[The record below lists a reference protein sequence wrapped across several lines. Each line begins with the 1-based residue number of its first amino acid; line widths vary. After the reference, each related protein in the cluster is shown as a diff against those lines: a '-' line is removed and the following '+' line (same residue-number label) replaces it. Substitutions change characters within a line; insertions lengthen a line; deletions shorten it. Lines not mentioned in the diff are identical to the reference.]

1 MTLVVQG
8 DTVYHGWVGKMQGN
22 SMALEVY
29 VWEFFVHD
37 LAEQE
42 AEGESW
48 SLLVFPFPL
57 VWNQG
62 VIPITIMVGLLF

>member
-1 MTLVVQG
+1 
-8 DTVYHGWVGKMQGN
+8 MQGN
-22 SMALEVY
+22 SMALEMY
-29 VWEFFVHD
+29 VWDFFVHD

-62 VIPITIMVGLLF
+62 VIPITFMVGLLF